1 MWCDYGEFNKM
12 KFSIEFTQDE
22 INAKIPYDLIATIRY
37 SSIWHKAKTK
47 RTYNNLFSDVEREK
61 AEKLFKQAH
70 TWYIKGVS
78 ESVCMD
84 LDVWNLWSKIIN
96 FCSMV

>member
-1 MWCDYGEFNKM
+1 M
-12 KFSIEFTQDE
+12 KFSIEFTKDE

-47 RTYNNLFSDVEREK
+47 QIYNNLFSD
-61 AEKLFKQAH
+61 AEKEIVEDLFKVAH
-70 TWYIKGVS
+70 KWYIKGVS
-78 ESVCMD
+78 DSVHMSF
-84 LDVWNLWSKIIN
+84 DVWNLWCKIID